1 MTDIAIMA
9 WMQTIMIG
17 VNTVV
22 LLLMT
27 GTTIRW
33 VIKSEETNKTYRD

>member
-1 MTDIAIMA
+1 MNQIDMMM

-33 VIKSEETNKTYRD
+33 VMLNEKERKRI

>member
-1 MTDIAIMA
+1 MMEYMM

-33 VIKSEETNKTYRD
+33 VMLNEKERKHI

>member
-1 MTDIAIMA
+1 MTQIDMMM

-33 VIKSEETNKTYRD
+33 VIKVEEKDRGRL